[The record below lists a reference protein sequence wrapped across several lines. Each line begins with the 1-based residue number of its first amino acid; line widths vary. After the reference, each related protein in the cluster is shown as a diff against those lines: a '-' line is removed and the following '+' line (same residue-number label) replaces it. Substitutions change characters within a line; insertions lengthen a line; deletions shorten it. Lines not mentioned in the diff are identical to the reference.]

1 MGKGNQTKYRLT
13 NKSAVKNN
21 QPAQGKSSDQETKDQ
36 TKMILSDEDLV
47 KVVLFRPNALK
58 RV

>member
-1 MGKGNQTKYRLT
+1 LCSIQWEKAIKQ
-13 NKSAVKNN
+13 SIDVKNN